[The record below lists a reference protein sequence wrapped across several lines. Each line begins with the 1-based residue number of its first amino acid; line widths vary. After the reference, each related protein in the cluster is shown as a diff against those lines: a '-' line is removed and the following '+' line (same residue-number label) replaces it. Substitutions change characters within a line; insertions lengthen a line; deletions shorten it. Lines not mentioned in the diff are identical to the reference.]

1 MKRRQWM
8 VGAAVAALVVGGLVW
23 ALRPHA
29 VPVEV
34 APVRKLAFEQTI
46 DETGRTRVRE
56 RYVVSSPLAGR
67 LARVDLRPGDVVEAG
82 RPVAMLHPSSPSLLD
97 ARTVRELNER
107 VGTAQA
113 ALAQARAEVARA
125 EASAQQARADFERQK
140 RLAGE
145 GFLSPAARDQ
155 AALALRV
162 QTQGLAVARSAEDA
176 AGHTLAQARAALT
189 RARDEPRLAQAGGAA
204 SSDASGALP
213 LISPVT
219 GRVLRVLR
227 ENEGTVA
234 AGTGVLEVAD
244 PSDLE
249 VVVDLLSTDAI
260 RVTPGAGVRIDGG
273 QGEPL
278 AGTVRRLEP
287 SAFTKVS
294 ALGIEEQRVNVIID
308 FVSPPHER
316 QGLGDGYQVEV
327 NIVTLAEPEVLVAPM
342 SALFRDGAAWFA
354 FVHRA
359 GVVERR
365 EVDVAARN
373 ATQAWVRGGLAEG
386 DSVVVYPGDRV
397 RHGSRVSVLDTS
409 R

>member
-1 MKRRQWM
+1 MKRRQWVM
-8 VGAAVAALVVGGLVW
+8 GAVVAAVVVGGLAW

-29 VPVEV
+29 VPVEL
-34 APVRKLAFEQTI
+34 ATVRKQAFEQTI

-56 RYVVSSPLAGR
+56 RYLVSSPLAGR
-67 LARVDLRPGDVVEAG
+67 LARIDLRPGDAVTAG
-82 RPVAMLHPSSPSLLD
+82 EPVAMLHPSSPSLLD

-107 VGTAQA
+107 VGSAQA

-125 EASAQQARADFERQK
+125 EASQQQARADFERQK
-140 RLAGE
+140 RLAGD
-145 GFLSPAARDQ
+145 GFLSAAARDQ
-155 AALALRV
+155 AELALQV

-176 AGHTLAQARAALT
+176 AGHTLAQARAALM
-189 RARDEPRLAQAGGAA
+189 RARDEPRLAQAGSTTTGGTA
-204 SSDASGALP
+204 ALP

-219 GRVLRVLR
+219 GRVLKVLHQS
-227 ENEGTVA
+227 EGTVA
-234 AGTGVLEVAD
+234 AGTGLVEVAD
-244 PSDLE
+244 SSDLE
-249 VVVDLLSTDAI
+249 VVVDLLSSDAV
-260 RVTPGAGVRIDGG
+260 RVPAGAKVRIDGG
-273 QGEPL
+273 QGAPL
-278 AGTVRRLEP
+278 AGTVRRVEP

-327 NIVTLAEPEVLVAPM
+327 NIVTLAQPDALVAPM

-359 GVVERR
+359 GEVERR
-365 EVDVAARN
+365 EVGVTARN
-373 ATQAWVRGGLAEG
+373 ATHAWVHGGLAEG
-386 DSVVVYPGDRV
+386 EAVVVYPGDRV
-397 RHGSRVSVLDTS
+397 RDGSRVSVVNPP